1 MLAIRMQRTGR
12 KGLPNYRIVVQDS
25 RRTPLSGRVVAQ
37 LGSYNP
43 HTKQLVLDK
52 DKAQTYLNNGA
63 QLSDRVVTL
72 LKQESVTLPKWVADR
87 TAKTRD
93 IRHPEKLRKNQ
104 SVEEPAAPSSDEAV
118 VADAAGTATAE
129 EVAA

>member
-25 RRTPLSGRVVAQ
+25 RRTPLSGRVVAK

-43 HTKQLVLDK
+43 HTKELILDK
-52 DKAQTYLNNGA
+52 DKAQTYLDNGA
-63 QLSDRVVTL
+63 QPSDRVVTL
-72 LKQESVTLPKWVADR
+72 FKNESITLPKWVSE
-87 TAKTRD
+87 KTQKTKN

-104 SVEEPAAPSSDEAV
+104 PAVATADSVETTEALV
-118 VADAAGTATAE
+118 EKDSVDTEAK
-129 EVAA
+129 V